1 MTFDAADYTR
11 FDPKE
16 CRVSREVLQI
26 IAKDVCEGYFGL
38 KLVGVDM
45 IVEEGTGNVYLI
57 DINYFSSYKGLPH
70 MDVERAFKELIVDTH
85 QANVEAMEKAGVHL

>member
-1 MTFDAADYTR
+1 MKFDAADYSN

-16 CRVSREVLQI
+16 CRVDKEVLRV
-26 IAKDVCEGYFGL
+26 IAKEVCEDYFGL

-45 IVEEGTGNVYLI
+45 IVEEDTGNVFLI

-70 MDVERAFKELIVDTH
+70 MDVERAFKDLIVDTH
-85 QANVEAMEKAGVHL
+85 QANVEAMKK